1 MIRKKRECECKLES
15 RKNELDKERV
25 KEAGGAPQRNQ
36 MLMFIL
42 ATIVSKC
49 VIQGCAC
56 PIPSVT
62 PHSLKSHAFGMD
74 VM

>member
-1 MIRKKRECECKLES
+1 MIRKKRKCEYKLES
-15 RKNELDKERV
+15 KKNELDKEHM

-42 ATIVSKC
+42 APLVSEC
-49 VIQGCAC
+49 VIQGYAC
-56 PIPSVT
+56 PIPSIKS
-62 PHSLKSHAFGMD
+62 PSLKSHAFGMD